1 MRTKTITGFRGFG
14 ALLCSNKPDACPNLT
29 TTLEAREVWMNG
41 FGSQETIA
49 ERKREQEALIQ
60 ELVRE
65 ASTEIARVRASTHAL
80 ASLDM
85 SEWERTQRSAHNI
98 AARACALNLG
108 VLASCSR
115 ELERFAGAVL
125 TASKPAQPSALQ
137 SAAIAIEAVDLEL
150 SVLSKS
156 ERLV

>member
-1 MRTKTITGFRGFG
+1 
-14 ALLCSNKPDACPNLT
+14 
-29 TTLEAREVWMNG
+29 MND
-41 FGSQETIA
+41 FGSQDKVA

-60 ELVRE
+60 ELVRQ
-65 ASTEIARVRASTHAL
+65 ASTEIARIRARTHAL

-98 AARACALNLG
+98 AARAHALNLG

-125 TASKPAQPSALQ
+125 TGSLPDQPSALQ

-156 ERLV
+156 DRIV